1 MMGSMGG
8 GIFGFGQRS
17 SESNKNPEGEG
28 RNFGK
33 WDGSA
38 SFVHASLGKY
48 PNRMRVIHSLVGLLC
63 CLFLLLACQED
74 YQGSAPFPQI
84 QDTTFLEVDN
94 WYFLGQDPIELGSA
108 LAFPFSYQIFEEEFD
123 GYLLST
129 PTRIYQ
135 LSAGQDL
142 SQRRLLLDTES
153 QPGDTLNKRSP
164 LQYHLL
170 IDKQRSNSGNS
181 EVFFI
186 LRRSRIGIKT
196 QRERSLWVISPQ
208 EGILAV
214 AKYDIDPL
222 VGQVTMDML
231 GDYAYFRGEELIDLI
246 KYYDNHVTW
255 LIDRER
261 EIIYEFH
268 KLRSTLK
275 SRNFKQG
282 EDLFEYRFNQT
293 STQDWVDFR
302 LKLEGDQIR
311 LTAGDSCFFFSEQ
324 LELIRSSTCQ

>member
-1 MMGSMGG
+1 
-8 GIFGFGQRS
+8 
-17 SESNKNPEGEG
+17 
-28 RNFGK
+28 
-33 WDGSA
+33 
-38 SFVHASLGKY
+38 
-48 PNRMRVIHSLVGLLC
+48 MRVIHSLVGLMLC
-63 CLFLLLACQED
+63 FFLLLACQED
-74 YQGSAPFPQI
+74 YQETAPFPQI

-94 WYFLGQDPIELGSA
+94 WYYLGQDPLEVGNA
-108 LAFPFSYQIFEEEFD
+108 LAFPFAYEIFEEEFE

-129 PTRIYQ
+129 PTRVYQ
-135 LSAGQDL
+135 IASGQDL
-142 SQRRLLLDTES
+142 DQRITLLDTES
-153 QPGDTLNKRSP
+153 QPGDTLSKRSS

-170 IDKQRSNSGNS
+170 IDKQRSTSGNS
-181 EVFFI
+181 DVYFI

-196 QRERSLWVISPQ
+196 QRERSLWVISPE

-246 KYYDNHVTW
+246 KYYDNHITW

-268 KLRSTLK
+268 KLRATLK

-282 EDLFEYRFNQT
+282 EDLFEYQFNQT
-293 STQDWVDFR
+293 RTQDWVDFR
-302 LKLEGDQIR
+302 LKLERDQVR
-311 LTAGDSCFFFSEQ
+311 LTAGDSCFFFTDQ
-324 LELIRSSTCQ
+324 LELIRSGICD